1 MKITN
6 SKTGKSYQLAPG
18 TQLEVERPNLFFNE
32 WGEQTLPVDIPSS
45 DYNEEALGYP
55 DITSMR
61 KLPNDIQATISSGE
75 YFSTCR
81 QAILKVKRKKTISTS
96 FYLNE
101 GSFLSQTSKASLQEV
116 FADEIIPGV
125 NTVQQGIDFCRSLVS
140 NKDTHF
146 TIFPI
151 LVNFNDAKRYVNRM
165 EFMDSS
171 GGLMSK
177 EHGTLDFYNVFPR
190 IETVNDV
197 NVKLDPGYY
206 MSPFIRATYLLR
218 RIFSFWGYTL
228 LENFF
233 DITEPF
239 RNMVF
244 VNNTIDSLVNGPIL
258 LSHLVP
264 DCKCSTILNVFR
276 KKFMCEFIPDEVNK
290 TVTIE
295 LFKDIANLKAD
306 LDLTRCLTSELE
318 FDAPTYQR
326 VTISSENVVSD
337 EYDTFDSS
345 FDIKA
350 KYPNACYNPVN
361 GLYYRI
367 GYTDRGSLLQVVSSS
382 NIPYSDGGN
391 SLKEKEIICP
401 DEMFASIAETREL
414 TGVPPDQIYLRF
426 LVNLPYIGDGRSL
439 NSTLVINS
447 VSNDEESEETTASN
461 KEQAP
466 MLALVY
472 HFREGY
478 NIGTN
483 SNYTCENERF
493 ADYSLFYNGPDG
505 IYEMFYRNYD
515 DLLRNSL
522 HPVGGDVLLSD
533 YQKMTIPSH
542 KKVIID
548 GQELFID
555 KLKYCIGGD
564 NEPLECTFYTTRLYE
579 PIQKAISEEKR
590 FPLLGN
596 SYCWK
601 VERTENN
608 ISEDE
613 YNAELV
619 KLPADLMT
627 IPVLPAIYPPFPTQE
642 QVNAGRYYYERS
654 FAYSMSMLGQKQ
666 FYRVVCKLLP
676 VKMPD

>member
-1 MKITN
+1 M
-6 SKTGKSYQLAPG
+6 
-18 TQLEVERPNLFFNE
+18 
-32 WGEQTLPVDIPSS
+32 PVDIPSS

-426 LVNLPYIGDGRSL
+426 
-439 NSTLVINS
+439 
-447 VSNDEESEETTASN
+447 
-461 KEQAP
+461 
-466 MLALVY
+466 
-472 HFREGY
+472 
-478 NIGTN
+478 
-483 SNYTCENERF
+483 
-493 ADYSLFYNGPDG
+493 
-505 IYEMFYRNYD
+505 
-515 DLLRNSL
+515 
-522 HPVGGDVLLSD
+522 
-533 YQKMTIPSH
+533 
-542 KKVIID
+542 
-548 GQELFID
+548 
-555 KLKYCIGGD
+555 
-564 NEPLECTFYTTRLYE
+564 
-579 PIQKAISEEKR
+579 
-590 FPLLGN
+590 
-596 SYCWK
+596 W
-601 VERTENN
+601 
-608 ISEDE
+608 
-613 YNAELV
+613 
-619 KLPADLMT
+619 
-627 IPVLPAIYPPFPTQE
+627 
-642 QVNAGRYYYERS
+642 
-654 FAYSMSMLGQKQ
+654 
-666 FYRVVCKLLP
+666 
-676 VKMPD
+676 